1 MLYSLTL
8 HALFSNPSMPVCSKP
23 DHADFSRAHM
33 QLVLQG
39 LWTACYGSHGH
50 EILHVWF
57 DESLQTHNG
66 APVSQTSSPERRPRP
81 RLVGCKVTGDANVPA
96 NEWSFVAQVCA
107 AMAKTHTRTWN
118 PCAYRAEALRSFA
131 SEANAASGQNS
142 RTASLWVTQQQQEWA
157 SSCLPPASLIFNTKP
172 LHFRICSPLSI
183 YRFCQ
188 CYVLP
193 T

>member
-1 MLYSLTL
+1 MPCSATLTC
-8 HALFSNPSMPVCSKP
+8 PVCSQH
-23 DHADFSRAHM
+23 DHADFSRAHV

-107 AMAKTHTRTWN
+107 AMARHAHRYARR
-118 PCAYRAEALRSFA
+118 AYRAAALKSFA
-131 SEANAASGQNS
+131 SGALLL
-142 RTASLWVTQQQQEWA
+142 R
-157 SSCLPPASLIFNTKP
+157 
-172 LHFRICSPLSI
+172 
-183 YRFCQ
+183 
-188 CYVLP
+188 YVLQWLDTHMHTEP
-193 T
+193 LCIQS